1 MDEREFSRRTVNCT
15 GRLWRIA
22 YLILRNEADCD
33 DAVQDALLLAWK
45 KRHTLRN
52 DEFFETWLT
61 RILINSTRSML
72 RRKPFEPLPPEAQLP
87 DNPPPD
93 IGLRDA
99 IRSLDVKLRI
109 PLILHHVEGYSLAEC
124 AHLLKLPVS
133 TVKWRIHAACK
144 KLREA
149 LEEE

>member
-15 GRLWRIA
+15 ERLWRIA

-33 DAVQDALLLAWK
+33 DAVQEALLLAWK

-61 RILINSTRSML
+61 RILINSARSML
-72 RRKPFEPLPPEAQLP
+72 RRKSFEPLPPEIHLP
-87 DNPPPD
+87 DNSPPD
-93 IGLRDA
+93 PDLRDA
-99 IRSLDVKLRI
+99 IRSLDVKLKL

-124 AHLLKLPVS
+124 AQLLKLPVS
-133 TVKWRIHAACK
+133 TVKWRIHTACR
-144 KLREA
+144 KLRED